1 MHRLSRVAGRVA
13 AVWHAA
19 PVRILHTSDWH
30 LGRRFEREPL
40 EEDQRAALGWLA
52 GLVESE
58 GVDLVVVAGDIYD
71 RALPA
76 EEAVTLLDDALDA
89 LRGAGATVVLI
100 PGNHDSARR
109 LGFGARRQALG
120 GVRVFADVSRPPEPW
135 VFEAGGERVAIVA
148 VPFLDPL
155 VAPPPAPGP
164 DGAPRPRTHQNVL
177 ADALSAGRS
186 SLAALDPM
194 PALAV
199 AHAFVAGSATSDSEK
214 VLAIG
219 GTDAVDA
226 AVFAGFD
233 YVALGHLHRPQSVG
247 GTGRIVY
254 SGSLLPY
261 SFSEDHT
268 KSVRLVDVAGGA
280 VTGVR
285 EVPIPV
291 GRPVITL
298 EGRLMELLDD
308 PGLDV
313 YLDHWVAVRLTDDT
327 VQVQPMERLRSRF
340 PHAVNVRYAPGRADL
355 VGGRAP
361 EEATLEERSPEE
373 MVLAFL
379 AELRDRPPTDVER
392 ELVAEAM
399 TAAAGAG
406 PSGQGAAG

>member
-1 MHRLSRVAGRVA
+1 
-13 AVWHAA
+13 
-19 PVRILHTSDWH
+19 
-30 LGRRFEREPL
+30 
-40 EEDQRAALGWLA
+40 
-52 GLVESE
+52 
-58 GVDLVVVAGDIYD
+58 
-71 RALPA
+71 
-76 EEAVTLLDDALDA
+76 
-89 LRGAGATVVLI
+89 
-100 PGNHDSARR
+100 
-109 LGFGARRQALG
+109 
-120 GVRVFADVSRPPEPW
+120 
-135 VFEAGGERVAIVA
+135 
-148 VPFLDPL
+148 
-155 VAPPPAPGP
+155 
-164 DGAPRPRTHQNVL
+164 
-177 ADALSAGRS
+177 
-186 SLAALDPM
+186 
-194 PALAV
+194 
-199 AHAFVAGSATSDSEK
+199 
-214 VLAIG
+214 
-219 GTDAVDA
+219 
-226 AVFAGFD
+226 
-233 YVALGHLHRPQSVG
+233 
-247 GTGRIVY
+247 Y

-261 SFSEDHT
+261 SFSEDHA
-268 KSVRLVDVAGGA
+268 KSVRLVDVADGA

-298 EGRLMELLDD
+298 EGRLGELLDD